1 MDHLQFNGI
10 GRRLKLVVFQISW
23 SKVRNIYDI
32 PRVTRSILR
41 SLCARNNF
49 WRLIAFSRDR
59 ILLDFA
65 QFFFFFS
72 FAIRHEDITV
82 VSNSREKSRRKT
94 YKIN

>member
-1 MDHLQFNGI
+1 MDHLQFNDI
-10 GRRLKLVVFQISW
+10 GRRLKLVAFEISW
-23 SKVRNIYDI
+23 SKVRSIYDI

-59 ILLDFA
+59 ALLDFA
-65 QFFFFFS
+65 HFFFFFL
-72 FAIRHEDITV
+72 RHEDITV

>member
-1 MDHLQFNGI
+1 MDHLQFNDI
-10 GRRLKLVVFQISW
+10 GRRLKLVAFEISW
-23 SKVRNIYDI
+23 SKVRSIYDI

-65 QFFFFFS
+65 HFFFFFL
-72 FAIRHEDITV
+72 RHEDITV